1 MNDTTIAAIATPSG
15 YGGIGIVKIS
25 GPDAIRAATAIF
37 HRKLRKSEPADYDW
51 LPESRRLYYGHIIDS
66 DTNRRVDEVLFAVM
80 RAPASYTGEDVV
92 EIQAHAGSLVLK
104 SILNLLLKQGVSLAG
119 PGDFTRRAYLNGRMD
134 LTQAEAVIDLI
145 NARTSSS
152 IELAMQ
158 QLDGALT
165 SELQGI
171 KEVLLDISAEME
183 ARIDFPEEANE
194 TAFEYDVA
202 HKLETTV
209 LSSIRRLIQ
218 QHKERNWLR
227 EGLRVAIAGSPNVG
241 KSSLLNRLVNRDR
254 AIVTEHP
261 GTTRDLVEDGF
272 IANGV
277 PVIITDTAGIHEQ
290 PDPIESVGIE
300 KALAHIES
308 ADLILFVLDASQAFM
323 AAHASFL
330 ARFQGKPT
338 LLVLNKM
345 DLPER
350 IEIPE
355 RWHDLPT
362 IRVSAKYN
370 RAIDQLKETI
380 ASHAVSIES
389 AEASAVIPNLRQTI
403 ALERCRISLEA
414 ALNGLVENQSA
425 ELVTIDLDQALEAL
439 LEITG
444 EKLEADILDRIFE
457 RFCIGK

>member
-25 GPDAIRAATAIF
+25 GSEAIRAGTAVF
-37 HRKLRKSEPADYDW
+37 RRKSSPSAPPEHNW
-51 LPESRRLYYGHIIDS
+51 QPESRRLYYGHIVDS
-66 DTNRRVDEVLFAVM
+66 EENRRIDEVLFVAM

-92 EIQAHAGSLVLK
+92 EIQAHGGSLVLR

-152 IELAMQ
+152 IELAME

-165 SELQGI
+165 SEIQSLRDA
-171 KEVLLDISAEME
+171 LLDILAELE
-183 ARIDFPEEANE
+183 ASIDFPEQADS
-194 TAFEYDVA
+194 TAGESDIAQRLGKNLLTPV
-202 HKLETTV
+202 
-209 LSSIRRLIQ
+209 RRLIR
-218 QHKERNWLR
+218 QHQERNWLR
-227 EGLRVAIAGSPNVG
+227 EGFRVAIAGSPNVG
-241 KSSLLNRLVNRDR
+241 KSSLLNCLVNRER
-254 AIVTEHP
+254 AIVTEIP

-272 IANGV
+272 IAKGI
-277 PVIITDTAGIHEQ
+277 PVVITDTAGIHEQ
-290 PDPIESVGIE
+290 PDPIERVGID

-308 ADLILFVLDASQAFM
+308 ADLILFVMDASQTFM
-323 AAHASFL
+323 TAHSNFL
-330 ARFQGKPT
+330 NRFQNKPK

-355 RWHDLPT
+355 KWRDLPT
-362 IRVSAKYN
+362 IRVSAKYHLS
-370 RAIDQLKETI
+370 IDQLKETVG
-380 ASHAVSIES
+380 AHAVNMES
-389 AEASAVIPNLRQTI
+389 TEISRIVPNLRQVE
-403 ALERCRISLEA
+403 ALKHCETSLEA
-414 ALNGLVENQSA
+414 AVNGLADNQSA
-425 ELVTIDLDQALEAL
+425 EIVAIDLDQAMDAL

-444 EKLEADILDRIFE
+444 EKLGVDILDRVFE
-457 RFCIGK
+457 RFCVGK